1 MRYPLRKG
9 TLVGISWKIIEQRL
23 IFDEMMGVKLASVV
37 CTNDAGKQFS
47 IVMPNRKAFTESK
60 CYFLEFKSNLDIAL
74 LIIFASSS
82 GTQIKDLYKLA
93 SVTKE
98 KLFASY

>member
-1 MRYPLRKG
+1 
-9 TLVGISWKIIEQRL
+9 
-23 IFDEMMGVKLASVV
+23 MGVKLASVV
-37 CTNDAGKQFS
+37 YTNDAGKQFS
-47 IVMPNRKAFTESK
+47 TFMPNRKAFTESK
-60 CYFLEFKSNLDIAL
+60 CYFPEFKSNLDIAL

-82 GTQIKDLYKLA
+82 GTQIKDLCKLA